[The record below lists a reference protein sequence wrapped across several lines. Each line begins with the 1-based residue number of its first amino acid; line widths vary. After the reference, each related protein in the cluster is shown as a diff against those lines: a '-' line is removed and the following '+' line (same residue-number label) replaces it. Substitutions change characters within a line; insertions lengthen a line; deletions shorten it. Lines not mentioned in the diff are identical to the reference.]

1 MTIRRSTLTL
11 TALLALLLL
20 PFAAEAAGRQPRDPG
35 AILRNPRALA
45 AYLRLTPQQVTT
57 AQRLAAELKAAET
70 PLLQAE
76 KPLAEAYRNLIEAAS
91 PNPCDVG
98 QAALALRANREK
110 IRAARE
116 NFDTQF
122 SAILTPEQLAR
133 YEALKAAAHFLQGD
147 DDQGA

>member
-11 TALLALLLL
+11 TALFALLVL
-20 PFAAEAAGRQPRDPG
+20 PLAAEAAGRQPPRDPG

-45 AYLRLTPQQVTT
+45 IYLRLTPEQVTV
-57 AQRLAAELKAAET
+57 AQRLAAELKAKET

-76 KPLAEAYRNLIEAAS
+76 KQLAEAYRNLLEAAN

-110 IRAARE
+110 IRAALE
-116 NFDTQF
+116 DFDTKF
-122 SAILTPEQLAR
+122 SAILTPDQLAR
-133 YEALKAAAHFLQGD
+133 YEALKAAAHFLQDRD
-147 DDQGA
+147 D

>member
-11 TALLALLLL
+11 TALFAFLVL
-20 PFAAEAAGRQPRDPG
+20 PLAAEAAGRQQPRDPG

-45 AYLRLTPQQVTT
+45 AYLRLTPEQVTV
-57 AQRLAAELKAAET
+57 AQRLAAELKAKET

-76 KPLAEAYRNLIEAAS
+76 KQLAETYRNLLEAAN

-110 IRAARE
+110 IRAALE
-116 NFDTQF
+116 DFDTKF
-122 SAILTPEQLAR
+122 SAILTPDQLAR
-133 YEALKAAAHFLQGD
+133 YEALKAAAHFLQDGD
-147 DDQGA
+147 S